1 MKLQNKDHKRTVRNL
16 TIFIVVAL
24 VSGWLGYGLDR
35 LMNNNP
41 SSQQG
46 LGMLLWLITPLITAL
61 LVRAFAGDGWK
72 DIGLRPSLRG
82 NLIWYVVSLLIY
94 PLVAG
99 LILAIGGVLGLVT
112 APNFSLS
119 LLLSVFAG
127 GLIAAFIKN
136 LFEEFAWR
144 GYLAPKVYSLGWNA
158 YIGHVIVGLVWGCW
172 HIPYLLFM
180 LDRTVV
186 QATTTQSMAT
196 FIPLAIVNL
205 IAASMVYGELRLL
218 TKSIWPAVLL
228 HTIGNALV
236 DVLIVQGFV
245 KILPGTDFLVSP
257 GHQSLLTMSVFALIG
272 IVLHQIRVRKQPIGG
287 QYEGAIASSS
297 SPTPAEL

>member
-1 MKLQNKDHKRTVRNL
+1 MKQQNLNDKRTVRNL
-16 TIFIVVAL
+16 VIFTVVVLA
-24 VSGWLGYGLDR
+24 SGWLGYGLDK
-35 LMNNNP
+35 LMNNP
-41 SSQQG
+41 SGQPG
-46 LGMLLWLITPLITAL
+46 LGLLLWLITPLITAVL
-61 LVRAFAGDGWK
+61 LRAFAGDGWK
-72 DIGLRPSLRG
+72 DIGLRPSLKG
-82 NLIWYVVSLLIY
+82 NLIWYAVSLLIY
-94 PLVAG
+94 PLMAG

-119 LLLSVFAG
+119 LLLSVFAA

-144 GYLAPKVYSLGWNA
+144 GYLAPKVYSLGLNV
-158 YIGHVIVGLVWGCW
+158 YIGHMIVGLVWGGW

-180 LDRTVV
+180 LDRTVL

-196 FIPLAIVNL
+196 FIPLAIINL
-205 IAASMVYGELRLL
+205 VAASMVYGELRLL
-218 TKSIWPAVLL
+218 TNSIWPAVLL

-245 KILPGTDFLVSP
+245 RIVPGTDFLVSP

-272 IVLHQIRVRKQPIGG
+272 IVLHQIRVRKQPVDGR
-287 QYEGAIASSS
+287 QEGAMASSG
-297 SPTPAEL
+297 SPTPAGL